1 MAPCFYVQHFFLQ
14 QHKRKRV
21 ARTVFLSA
29 SYQRIQIKTRQRT
42 LCKQINS
49 RWTCPKGAQCKRR
62 KTASKQSP
70 VSAISTIV
78 SLKGWKRK
86 ELKENINKERK
97 EKKTV
102 CEDKSC
108 GKWKPENWQEPTCC
122 MCCLYWKK
130 GKKKKKADVW
140 AQRERVNLAKEKKK
154 NMVTRKCQSSSSDR
168 AQSEWVDTI
177 LLLDWRETRERA
189 DADVQ
194 K

>member
-14 QHKRKRV
+14 QNKRKRV
-21 ARTVFLSA
+21 ARTVFLSS

-62 KTASKQSP
+62 RKTGSKQSP

-86 ELKENINKERK
+86 ELKGNKNK
-97 EKKTV
+97 EKKKKRV

-108 GKWKPENWQEPTCC
+108 GKWKPENWQEPNCC
-122 MCCLYWKK
+122 MCCLY
-130 GKKKKKADVW
+130 
-140 AQRERVNLAKEKKK
+140 
-154 NMVTRKCQSSSSDR
+154 
-168 AQSEWVDTI
+168 
-177 LLLDWRETRERA
+177 
-189 DADVQ
+189 
-194 K
+194 

>member
-122 MCCLYWKK
+122 MCCLY
-130 GKKKKKADVW
+130 
-140 AQRERVNLAKEKKK
+140 
-154 NMVTRKCQSSSSDR
+154 
-168 AQSEWVDTI
+168 
-177 LLLDWRETRERA
+177 
-189 DADVQ
+189 
-194 K
+194 

>member
-97 EKKTV
+97 EKKIA
-102 CEDKSC
+102 S
-108 GKWKPENWQEPTCC
+108 GKIRTHNLLFTRLRFNHSVATSRLQLFKPN
-122 MCCLYWKK
+122 
-130 GKKKKKADVW
+130 
-140 AQRERVNLAKEKKK
+140 
-154 NMVTRKCQSSSSDR
+154 
-168 AQSEWVDTI
+168 I
-177 LLLDWRETRERA
+177 LLVLP
-189 DADVQ
+189 
-194 K
+194 